1 MRVAGG
7 GAGRAGIAVNKP
19 ATRRLAAILVADVVG
34 YSRHMEEDDAGTVA
48 RLREIRNSLVDRRI
62 SDNGGHV
69 VSTSGDGMLVEFGSA
84 DASLRCAVE
93 VQRAMAER
101 NRPLAASERIE
112 YRIGINLGDII
123 VDGDDIAG
131 DGVNVAARLESIA
144 EPGGICVSGAV
155 RDQIHGNLDIAFV
168 DIGERKV
175 KNIARPIRAF
185 AVALDAAAAPGVPV
199 ANIGS
204 SPAPSTQT
212 SPPALAPPAMSV
224 GVMPLVALSES
235 AASAHRAEAIT
246 RDLTSMLA
254 RSATIVLVVPVSA
267 AQART
272 ARDDIRTAARALN
285 VRYLVEG
292 EVQHDEDLIRIG
304 LRLVNGAT
312 GEQVWSE
319 STTVNEAAAPAERWQ
334 RLHAIA
340 WHLSKALISTE
351 LRRIAAEPPEQE
363 LPLDYVLR
371 ALALDR
377 TAVES
382 LGTKRDQEKLLE
394 EALRRDPNLVPALV
408 LLTRILIQQI
418 DYDID
423 ADRDQV
429 VRRMNDLT
437 TKAVR
442 LNDSLPAIWVLRSL
456 ALMFMGQW
464 NAALQASS
472 KGMQLEPYSCGLM
485 LQHAMV
491 TTLCGRPA
499 EALTLIEQA
508 IALDPLTDASSFVG
522 EAKLLLG
529 NYEAA
534 IAACERSRARGSDNF
549 MLALSMAAAYAHLG
563 DAGNAAAAKAEVLR
577 AVPGYTIAMHRS
589 RGYSANPEYLRLVEE
604 HLYSGMRKAGF
615 AEA

>member
-1 MRVAGG
+1 
-7 GAGRAGIAVNKP
+7 
-19 ATRRLAAILVADVVG
+19 
-34 YSRHMEEDDAGTVA
+34 MELDDAGTVA
-48 RLREIRNSLVDRRI
+48 RLREIRNSLVDRKI
-62 SDNGGHV
+62 SENGGHV

-84 DASLRCAVE
+84 DASLRCAVD

-101 NRPLAASERIE
+101 NRLLPVPDRIE

-144 EPGGICVSGAV
+144 EPGGVCVSGAV
-155 RDQIHGNLDIAFV
+155 RDQVHGNLDITFV
-168 DIGERKV
+168 DIGERQV

-185 AVALDAAAAPGVPV
+185 AVRLDAAMIPEAPT
-199 ANIGS
+199 ANAGTPLAPMS
-204 SPAPSTQT
+204 SKAPTR
-212 SPPALAPPAMSV
+212 PAPPAMSV
-224 GVMPLVALSES
+224 GVMPMVALSEYS
-235 AASAHRAEAIT
+235 AGAHQAEAIT

-254 RSATIVLVVPVSA
+254 RSATIVLVVPVSP

-272 ARDDIRTAARALN
+272 ARDDIRAAAHALN

-292 EVQHDEDLIRIG
+292 EIRQDEGLLRIG

-319 STTVNEAAAPAERWQ
+319 SIAVNATDAPAERW
-334 RLHAIA
+334 RGLHAIV
-340 WHLSKALISTE
+340 WRLSRALISAD
-351 LRRIAAEPPEQE
+351 LRRVAAQPPEE
-363 LPLDYVLR
+363 PSPLDFALR
-371 ALALDR
+371 ALALER
-377 TAVES
+377 TAADS
-382 LGTKRDQEKLLE
+382 LDTTRDQEVLLE

-408 LLTRILIQQI
+408 LLTRILIQKI

-423 ADRDQV
+423 ANRDQV

-464 NAALQASS
+464 SAALQASA

-485 LQHAMV
+485 LQHALL

-499 EALTLIEQA
+499 EAMALVEQA
-508 IALDPLTDASSFVG
+508 TALDPLMDVSSFVG
-522 EAKLLLG
+522 EAQLLQG
-529 NYEAA
+529 NYRAA
-534 IAACERSRARGSDNF
+534 AAACERARAKGSENF
-549 MLALSMAAAYAHLG
+549 MLALSMAAAHAHLG
-563 DAGNAAAAKAEVLR
+563 DAANAAAAKAEVLR
-577 AVPGYTIAMHRS
+577 AVPGYTIAAHRS
-589 RGYSANPEYLRLVEE
+589 RGYSANPEYVRLVEE
-604 HLYSGMRKAGF
+604 HLYSGMRKVGF
-615 AEA
+615 AET